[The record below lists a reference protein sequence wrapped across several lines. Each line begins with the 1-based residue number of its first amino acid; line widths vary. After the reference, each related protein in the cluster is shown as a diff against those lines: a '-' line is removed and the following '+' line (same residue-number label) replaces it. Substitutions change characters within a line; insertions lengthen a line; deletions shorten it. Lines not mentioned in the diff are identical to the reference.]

1 MLYELFLFSWA
12 AVGTAW
18 AAIMVF
24 GGLLCV
30 VCAVISRR
38 RAERS
43 SAALINHASHH
54 NIALLARSC
63 PSAIT
68 VHFMRTRSSY
78 SPCMDL
84 N

>member
-18 AAIMVF
+18 AAIMVL

-30 VCAVISRR
+30 WCAVISRR

-43 SAALINHASHH
+43 SAALINQASHQRAH
-54 NIALLARSC
+54 S
-63 PSAIT
+63 
-68 VHFMRTRSSY
+68 
-78 SPCMDL
+78 
-84 N
+84 

>member
-18 AAIMVF
+18 TAIMVL

-30 VCAVISRR
+30 WCAFIARR

-43 SAALINHASHH
+43 YPP
-54 NIALLARSC
+54 R
-63 PSAIT
+63 IT
-68 VHFMRTRSSY
+68 
-78 SPCMDL
+78 
-84 N
+84 